1 MAFLLQKIARSV
13 VRSTP
18 VQARFISST
27 PVLDRETGVVKWF
40 NDTKGFGFIIPDTDA
55 HGGDVFVHYSDIQG
69 DGFRM
74 LLEGQSVEFE
84 VGEQDDGRS
93 RAIDVTGP
101 DGEKIVAAPR
111 RDDHYE
117 GW

>member
-40 NDTKGFGFIIPDTDA
+40 NNAKGFGFILPDNDDA
-55 HGGDVFVHYSDIQG
+55 GGDVFVHYSDIQG

-101 DGEKIVAAPR
+101 DGEQIISVQSKPIR
-111 RDDHYE
+111 K
-117 GW
+117 

>member
-40 NDTKGFGFIIPDTDA
+40 NDTKGFGFIIPDNDA
-55 HGGDVFVHYSDIQG
+55 AGGDVFVHYSDIQG

-84 VGEQDDGRS
+84 VGEQDDGRA

-101 DGEKIVAAPR
+101 DGEEIISVQSKPIR
-111 RDDHYE
+111 K
-117 GW
+117 

>member
-40 NDTKGFGFIIPDTDA
+40 NDTKGFGFIIPDNDDA
-55 HGGDVFVHYSDIQG
+55 GGDIFVHYSDIQG

-84 VGEQDDGRS
+84 VGEQDDGRF

-101 DGEKIVAAPR
+101 DGEQIISVQSKPIR
-111 RDDHYE
+111 K
-117 GW
+117 